1 MVKIKEVSATAILD
15 SRNEKTILVSIKT
28 NAGNFSASAPTGK
41 STGKFEAKP
50 YIKSIDDDIKKIKQ
64 ISEYFS
70 DEDIV
75 NFYDLRKV
83 EAICE
88 GHIGANTLFALES
101 AVLKAMAKEQKK
113 QVWQLINLKAKQ
125 LPRLVGNVIGGG
137 KHSKSD
143 KKPDFQEFLLIPN
156 TKTIKQA
163 FELNKKIKQEAEFLL
178 KKFDETFKSQKNDEN
193 AWQTSL
199 NEKLVMDILYK
210 LKEMFRLDIGLDV
223 ASSSFY
229 SRKKYHYLNPKL
241 DRTNEE
247 QVEYISN
254 LISNFNLFY
263 IEDSFNEENFESFS
277 KLLKKFP
284 KSLIVGDDL
293 VVTNHERLKKAIQFK
308 AINSII
314 IKPNQNGSLLEVA
327 RICELAKK
335 HNIKLVFSHR
345 SGETEENILADLA
358 FGFGADFF
366 KCGIDGKERES
377 KIKRLIEIEGSLK

>member
-210 LKEMFRLDIGLDV
+210 LKEMFGLDIGLDV

-229 SRKKYHYLNPKL
+229 SRKKY
-241 DRTNEE
+241 DTFC
-247 QVEYISN
+247 N
-254 LISNFNLFY
+254 LH
-263 IEDSFNEENFESFS
+263 D
-277 KLLKKFP
+277 
-284 KSLIVGDDL
+284 
-293 VVTNHERLKKAIQFK
+293 
-308 AINSII
+308 
-314 IKPNQNGSLLEVA
+314 
-327 RICELAKK
+327 
-335 HNIKLVFSHR
+335 
-345 SGETEENILADLA
+345 
-358 FGFGADFF
+358 
-366 KCGIDGKERES
+366 
-377 KIKRLIEIEGSLK
+377 